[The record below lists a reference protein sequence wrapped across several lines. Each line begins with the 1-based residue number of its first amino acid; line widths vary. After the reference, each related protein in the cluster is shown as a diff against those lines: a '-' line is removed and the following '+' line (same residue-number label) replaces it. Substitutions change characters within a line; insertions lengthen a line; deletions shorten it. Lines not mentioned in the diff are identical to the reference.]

1 MGTAKGNRKR
11 AVKAPA
17 EPELA
22 TARLVLPA
30 AKVRRLVS
38 QIILAEGVAPFV
50 RRMVDLRDDLL
61 AGRVEAASRVA
72 GRSSSRPSG
81 QLISTIAHAARD
93 GRVEEAE
100 ETAFYAASYA
110 YRNSLDYF
118 LGLFS
123 YLDGFR
129 RAHAR
134 RGHRESRA
142 AAPGSR
148 RR

>member
-1 MGTAKGNRKR
+1 MVTSKGKRKR
-11 AVKAPA
+11 AAKALA

-30 AKVRRLVS
+30 SEIRRLVF

-50 RRMVDLRDDLL
+50 RRMVAVSDGLRAGRTQALTRLARQSGNQPLAELL
-61 AGRVEAASRVA
+61 APISR
-72 GRSSSRPSG
+72 
-81 QLISTIAHAARD
+81 AARR
-93 GRVEEAE
+93 GLVEESE
-100 ETAFYAASYA
+100 ETVFYAASYA
-110 YRNSLDYF
+110 YRNSLDYL

-129 RAHAR
+129 RA
-134 RGHRESRA
+134 RA
-142 AAPGSR
+142 DAPSPR